1 MSIQGLVSRV
11 SPVQTALRNCMR
23 DEGRPF
29 EFGNQVLIS
38 SHRKQLS
45 SKSDGG
51 ERCRHVGTKIPTGKV
66 ERGERKR
73 APSGRLIGRKTG
85 ERGLDPPKG
94 HMYSAISWKVKSVE
108 PAGAAGSGS
117 MPKSRGRKPKKP
129 CAPTKGAPKQLIAH
143 NTPPREPPIPTQTV
157 QQQPSVPPQTVQQE
171 SSIPRQTSFQ
181 SIVKSVKRAWIHLV
195 TQRGSF
201 T

>member
-1 MSIQGLVSRV
+1 MK
-11 SPVQTALRNCMR
+11 
-23 DEGRPF
+23 EGRRGRQSGVDPKPP
-29 EFGNQVLIS
+29 QAAVV
-38 SHRKQLS
+38 
-45 SKSDGG
+45 KSNGS

-73 APSGRLIGRKTG
+73 APSGRLIGRKIG

-129 CAPTKGAPKQLIAH
+129 RAPTKGAPKQLFAH

-157 QQQPSVPPQTVQQE
+157 QQQPSVPPQTVQQD
-171 SSIPRQTSFQ
+171 SSIPRQTSLQ
-181 SIVKSVKRAWIHLV
+181 SILKWTKKSVKGAWVHLV
-195 TQRGSF
+195 TQRGFF